1 MQNEEGG
8 SRLTSE
14 KEETICLCRFKA
26 KKYLVGRAD
35 DGISG
40 HSKRD
45 VITPVERRFL
55 WCELC
60 SKSQFGG
67 TIWRQNYRCTQGM
80 GAIGVI
86 SNCCY
91 YDHQQKSM
99 EVVQTQQNLM
109 K

>member
-1 MQNEEGG
+1 MENEGRG
-8 SRLTSE
+8 LTGE

-55 WCELC
+55 WCELY

-91 YDHQQKSM
+91 TMISRSRWRSSKLNK
-99 EVVQTQQNLM
+99 T
-109 K
+109 